1 LNAAIPSGGG
11 CDSGGREARPL
22 FHRPSGNGR
31 RRFLDWLEVGI
42 QSVNNVIDA
51 MPMSKRGRSLLAVV
65 AAATLIGGAGLAQA
79 ATRGQA
85 AAEHGSALASGEA
98 LDAAFITQLPQRRS
112 LSLAEAISIAQSRY
126 PGRVV
131 RAQTIEQGNGPVHEV
146 RIIGNDGRVHT
157 IRVDGRTGSV
167 Q

>member
-1 LNAAIPSGGG
+1 MTERTRALLIA
-11 CDSGGREARPL
+11 
-22 FHRPSGNGR
+22 
-31 RRFLDWLEVGI
+31 
-42 QSVNNVIDA
+42 
-51 MPMSKRGRSLLAVV
+51 LAVV
-65 AAATLIGGAGLAQA
+65 AAGAAEAGLARAGTLPSEQGSGFA
-79 ATRGQA
+79 AGDT
-85 AAEHGSALASGEA
+85 LP
-98 LDAAFITQLPQRRS
+98 AAFVAQLPQRRS
-112 LSLAEAISIAQSRY
+112 LSLAEAITIAQSRY